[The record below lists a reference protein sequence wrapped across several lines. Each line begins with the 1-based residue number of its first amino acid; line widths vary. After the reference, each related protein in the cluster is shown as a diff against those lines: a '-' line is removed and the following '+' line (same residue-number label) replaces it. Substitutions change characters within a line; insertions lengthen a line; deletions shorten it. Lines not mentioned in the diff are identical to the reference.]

1 MKDLT
6 VGTQLKTLLP
16 SPLASEQ
23 PRDSAF
29 AELLGEAL
37 SRTNQSQLDADQAA
51 IALQS
56 GEAENLHD
64 VMLAMEEADISM
76 RLLVQMRNKVTEAY
90 KEIMNMQV

>member
-1 MKDLT
+1 MKDIT

-23 PRDSAF
+23 PPDSAF

>member
-23 PRDSAF
+23 PCGSGF

-37 SRTNQSQLDADQAA
+37 SRTNQSQLEADQAA

>member
-1 MKDLT
+1 MKDIT

-23 PRDSAF
+23 PRDSGF